1 MPTWLIQIVV
11 GLVLSYVSSL
21 FAKKPEPPKAST
33 ISDFDIAKAEE
44 GDEII
49 MPFGT
54 VLITAPQVH
63 GYGDFSTVAIKDDG
77 SKK

>member
-1 MPTWLIQIVV
+1 MPQWLVQIVV

-21 FAKKPEPPKAST
+21 FSKKPEPPKAST
-33 ISDFDIAKAEE
+33 LSDFDIAKAEE

-49 MPFGT
+49 KPFGT

-63 GYGDFSTVAIKDDG
+63 GFGDFKTVAIKDDG
-77 SKK
+77 GKK